1 MTSNTD
7 GIVKELII
15 IDIRSFSMLKIW

>member
-15 IDIRSFSMLKIW
+15 SDIHSFSMLKV